1 METYGTNSISI
12 FFLSTY
18 ELKKKSITQ
27 KDLYPVIALKN
38 KVGGR
43 MKLLMVF
50 LISLY
55 TIGLRAQSNDTL
67 NVELNDKAY
76 KSTPKKLIIP
86 ATFISY
92 GILSLTV
99 DGLREINTST
109 RYESS
114 EHITPGFKI
123 DNYIQYA
130 PAVLVYGLNLAEV
143 KGKHNFKDR
152 TIIYATSQLV
162 SAAFVLSTKHFVKEE
177 RPDGS
182 NNLSFPSGHT
192 TTAFSSAHFMFREYK
207 DTNLLL
213 SLSGYP
219 VAAATGIYRVFNDKH
234 WVGDVV
240 AGAGIGI
247 LSTEIAYWLFPTIS
261 KWLSPKNEK
270 QSFVFL
276 PTYQS
281 RQIGLNLIKR
291 F

>member
-1 METYGTNSISI
+1 
-12 FFLSTY
+12 
-18 ELKKKSITQ
+18 
-27 KDLYPVIALKN
+27 
-38 KVGGR
+38 

-55 TIGLRAQSNDTL
+55 TIGIRAQSNDTL

-76 KSTPKKLIIP
+76 RFTPKKLIIP

-281 RQIGLNLIKR
+281 RQIGLNLIKT